1 VTSLTLGQQR
11 VYEARPLPSPSM
23 SLVSD
28 LEQLLGADR
37 VLHEPVELYLYSKDA
52 SSLVR
57 GQPNCVVFPRT
68 TEEVAEIVKLAE
80 VHSAPVVARGAGTG
94 LTAGASPTEGGIV
107 VSTTSLNTVDIDPEN
122 SSAWVGA
129 GVINLDLTR
138 AAAPFGLQFA
148 PDPSSQSAC
157 TVGGNVANNSG
168 GPHCLAEGSTTSHIL
183 GLEVVLAGGEVMVLG
198 GLAPDTPGLDLKGLI
213 VGSEGTLGVVTRAL
227 VRLIPVDPDVRTL
240 LIDFDQ
246 VEDACGTVSDIIAAG
261 CVPAALEMM
270 DQRMMEAVENWLQA
284 GLPTNRAAILLVEVV
299 GETAGVEAEAALIQE
314 IALSRHSQAVRVA
327 STEAERQLLWKGRKS
342 AFGAVAQLAP
352 DYYLHDTVVP
362 RTRLVET
369 MRDVN
374 EIADRHGLLLV
385 NVFHAGDGNLHP
397 LIAFDSSD
405 LAIAEKVRLAGDE
418 IVALC
423 IRNGGALSGEHG
435 IGVEKRDLMKMNF
448 NELDLD
454 AQARLKETFDPRAT
468 FNPSKVLPQGS
479 LCFDFGGVRKE
490 VPEGAWV

>member
-1 VTSLTLGQQR
+1 
-11 VYEARPLPSPSM
+11 M
-23 SLVSD
+23 SLISD

-57 GQPNCVVFPRT
+57 GIPNGVVFPRT

-80 VHSAPVVARGAGTG
+80 AHEAPVVARGAGTG
-94 LTAGASPTEGGIV
+94 LTAGASPTDGGIV
-107 VSTTSLNTVDIDPEN
+107 VATTSLNTVDIDPEN
-122 SSAWVGA
+122 QAAWVGA

-157 TVGGNVANNSG
+157 TIGGNVANNSG

-183 GLEVVLAGGEVMVLG
+183 GLEVVLAGGEVIVLG

-240 LIDFDQ
+240 LIDFDR

-270 DQRMMEAVENWLQA
+270 DQRMMQAVENWLQA

-299 GETAGVEAEAALIQE
+299 GETAGVEGEAALIQE
-314 IALSRHSQAVRVA
+314 IAVSRHSQAIRVA
-327 STEAERQLLWKGRKS
+327 ATEAEREMLWKGRKS

-369 MRDVN
+369 MRDVYA
-374 EIADRHGLLLV
+374 IADRHGLLLV

-405 LAIAEKVRLAGDE
+405 PVVAEKVRQAGDE

-423 IRNGGALSGEHG
+423 IRNGGALTGEHG
-435 IGVEKRDLMKMNF
+435 IGVEKRNLMRMNF
-448 NELDLD
+448 SELDLD
-454 AQARLKETFDPRAT
+454 AQARLKETFDPRST

-490 VPEGAWV
+490 IPEGAWV